1 MKNTK
6 AFWNKTASSYDKV
19 EEKDRVVYER
29 ILMEIKPYLQPEFL
43 LFDIGCGTGA
53 LHEQL
58 SSLVQHIEGVDYS
71 ENMIQ
76 IAREKASIKR
86 LANVSYSCGT
96 LVENAAIDK
105 HYDIVTAFYVLHLF
119 ENLESNLRLIENLL
133 SKQGYFISVTP
144 CMKDSGVIGA
154 MLGLS
159 GAVGLIPKINRYTQH
174 DLTKQFKKCGFKII
188 EVKAMRESTHEYMII
203 AQKL

>member
-29 ILMEIKPYLQPEFL
+29 ILTEMKSYLKPDFHL
-43 LFDIGCGTGA
+43 LDIGCGTGA
-53 LHEQL
+53 LHDQL
-58 SSLVQHIEGVDYS
+58 SSLVEHIDGIDYS

-76 IAREKASIKR
+76 IAKEKASIKR

-96 LVENAAIDK
+96 LAENSAIDK
-105 HYDIVTAFYVLHLF
+105 SYDIVTAFYILHLF
-119 ENLESNLRLIENLL
+119 ENLESDLRLIKNHL
-133 SKQGYFISVTP
+133 SEHGYFISVTP
-144 CMKDSGVIGA
+144 CMKDSGLIGA

-174 DLTKQFKKCGFKII
+174 DLTKQFEECGFKII
-188 EVKAMRESTHEYMII
+188 DVRESTHEYMII
-203 AQKL
+203 ACAFVD